1 LDWSLLVDFLA
12 IARAGTLSGAAI
24 SLGVNH
30 STVYRRLNQLEA
42 QLGGRL
48 FERLAQG
55 YVLTEAGRRLL
66 IHAEQAEVQLHAA
79 ERVLRGTDQ
88 ALRGEVRLTAPEN
101 LVYEFLPGY
110 LEVFHRTYPEIRLT
124 LNVSNTELDLNRR
137 EADLALRATP
147 RPPEHL
153 VGRKIVELGWSLFA
167 AESLLRELGRPEGIG
182 DLASWP
188 WIAPEAALDHLSI
201 SQWIRRNI
209 PPERVIFRASTLI
222 AMSRLAEAGLGVTLL
237 PDDQIKPQLARLQAF
252 EQAGTF
258 GLWLLTHPDLRHTGR
273 IKALSDLLTEQF
285 RADHRLRRERA
296 SGVADASIA
305 PVAGSSKELDIHVL
319 GPPKA

>member
-1 LDWSLLVDFLA
+1 MDWSLLVDFLA
-12 IARAGTLSGAAI
+12 IARVGTLSGAANA
-24 SLGVNH
+24 LGVNH

-48 FERLAQG
+48 FERLPQG

-66 IHAEQAEVQLHAA
+66 IHAEQAEAELYAA
-79 ERVLRGTDQ
+79 ERVLSGADQ
-88 ALRGEVRLTAPEN
+88 ALSGEVRLTAPEN

-110 LEVFHRTYPEIRLT
+110 LEVFRRTYPAIRIT

-153 VGRKIVELGWSLFA
+153 VGRKVVELGWSVFA
-167 AESLLRELGRPEGIG
+167 AESLLRERGRPKGIG
-182 DLASWP
+182 ELASWP

-201 SQWIRRNI
+201 SQWIRRHI
-209 PPERVIFRASTLI
+209 PPERVVFRASTLI

-237 PDDQIKPQLARLQAF
+237 PDDQIKPQLVRLQAF
-252 EQAGTF
+252 EPGGRF

-273 IKALSDLLTEQF
+273 IKALSDVLTDQF
-285 RADHRLRRERA
+285 RADLRLRRDGA
-296 SGVADASIA
+296 STAADMSMS
-305 PVAGSSKELDIHVL
+305 PVV
-319 GPPKA
+319 GPADR